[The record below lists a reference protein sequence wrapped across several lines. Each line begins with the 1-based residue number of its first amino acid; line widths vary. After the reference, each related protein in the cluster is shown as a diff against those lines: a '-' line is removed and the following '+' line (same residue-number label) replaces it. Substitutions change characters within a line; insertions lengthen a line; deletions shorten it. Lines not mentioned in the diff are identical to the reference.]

1 MATTADEAMKPSSG
15 DAVANPYLKPDGTLG
30 TRMSWYA
37 LTLVVLMQ
45 AMSMVD
51 RQVLSIVLPRIKA
64 DLAVGDAEM
73 GLLYGTVFAL
83 FYALFSL
90 PLGRL
95 ADGWSRKKLLSL
107 SLFGWSIATGLAGFA
122 RGFTLLAVSR
132 LGVGIGEAG
141 SQPAGLS
148 LMTDTFPKAK
158 RGMIGAAMAIAV
170 AIGLGAALTIG
181 GSIADWWDAAYPP
194 GTAAPLGL
202 AGWQAAFVGAAMPGV
217 VLAALMWRLPE
228 PVRGVADG
236 IVTPRDPAPVR
247 AAGNVLATI
256 LPIAVWLNFLRK
268 GASAKVWVVNLVGLA
283 VIVAGGLWLTGW
295 TDSLRPVNP
304 IAIPIGSGG
313 LTGNAV
319 QWSVSGFGF
328 YVLLNWFQSLKLG
341 DRPSYATIVKS
352 PATVLVILTASV
364 QTMLNYA
371 VMGFT
376 PSYLIGHF
384 HQSATQVGVIFGPF
398 IAILGVAG
406 PLIAGPLSDWTE
418 QRVKGGRLMVTFVS
432 LIVSPL
438 CAIAVYSTSSLTMFY
453 VFFVGFSLSTTMWLP
468 SIYASL
474 MELVLPRM
482 RGMVTSFYILSITI
496 IGQGTGPYIVGLVAD
511 RNGGDLASAILTL
524 YWVAIP
530 ILVLAGLSIW
540 RYRVDEPL
548 VLVRARAAGEPI

>member
-1 MATTADEAMKPSSG
+1 MATTADGAIVPPG
-15 DAVANPYLKPDGTLG
+15 GTPQGNPYLKPDGTLG
-30 TRMSWYA
+30 SRTAWYA

-64 DLAVGDAEM
+64 DLHVGDAEM

-95 ADGWSRKKLLSL
+95 ADGWVRTRMLSI
-107 SLFGWSIATGLAGFA
+107 SLFAWSVFTGLGGFA

-148 LMTDTFPKAK
+148 LLSDAFPKEK
-158 RGMIGAAMAIAV
+158 RGMLGAAFSIAV

-181 GSIADWWDAAYPP
+181 GSIADGWDAAYPK
-194 GTAAPLGL
+194 GTPAPLGL
-202 AGWQAAFVGAAMPGV
+202 AGWQAAFIGAALPGL

-228 PVRGVADG
+228 SVRGVADG
-236 IVTPRDPAPVR
+236 IVSPPDRAPFR
-247 AAGNVLATI
+247 ASGALLGTI
-256 LPIAVWLNFLRK
+256 LPVGVWLNFVRR
-268 GASAKVWVVNLVGLA
+268 GASATDWAVNLIGLA
-283 VIVAGGLWLTGW
+283 AIVASGIGLTHW
-295 TDSLRPVNP
+295 TDSLRAVNP
-304 IAIPIGSGG
+304 IAIGG

-319 QWSVSGFGF
+319 QWLVSGFGV
-328 YVLLNWFQSLKLG
+328 YVLLNWFQSLRLG
-341 DRPSYATIVKS
+341 DRPAYATIVKS
-352 PATVLVILTASV
+352 PATVLVILTAAV

-384 HQSATQVGVIFGPF
+384 HQSATQVGLIFGPF

-406 PLIAGPLSDWTE
+406 PLIAGPLSDWAE
-418 QRVKGGRLMVTFVS
+418 KRVIGGRLMITVVS
-432 LIVSPL
+432 LVVSPL
-438 CAIAVYSTSSLTMFY
+438 SALAVYTTQDLTMFY
-453 VFFVGFSLSTTMWLP
+453 AWFTLFSLSTTMWLP
-468 SIYASL
+468 PIYASL

-482 RGMVTSFYILSITI
+482 RGMVVSFYILSITI
-496 IGQGTGPYIVGLVAD
+496 IGQGIGPYAVGLMAD
-511 RNGGDLASAILTL
+511 RNGGDIAGAILSL

-530 ILVLAGLSIW
+530 ILVLAGLSLW
-540 RYRVDEPL
+540 RYRIDKPL
-548 VLVRARAAGEPI
+548 VLARARAAGEPV